1 MTPADTHGSIRVL
14 IVDDQRLLGDALCV
28 SLRRAGLDPDLA
40 PVACRDA
47 LIEWVHAHPP
57 ALVLL
62 DLDLGGALG
71 DGTDLVAPCVAAGSR
86 VLVLSGTTDELWIA
100 AALEQGACAAVD
112 KALPF
117 DHLLGVVLSA
127 ARGDTVLSP
136 SDRHRLLNQLRSHR
150 TARRQELAPF
160 QSLTPREQQV
170 LRALSV
176 GMTVPRIADA
186 WVVSQAT
193 VRSQVHAVLRKLA
206 VRSQLEAVAAAARVG
221 WV

>member
-1 MTPADTHGSIRVL
+1 MTPTTAGEPIRILV
-14 IVDDQRLLGDALCV
+14 IDDQRLLADALCLA
-28 SLRRAGLDPDLA
+28 LRREGLEPDLA
-40 PVACRDA
+40 PVTGRDELLA
-47 LIEWVHAHPP
+47 RIRADAP

-86 VLVLSGTTDELWIA
+86 VLVVTGTTDELWIA

-112 KALPF
+112 KAAPF
-117 DHLLGVVLSA
+117 DDLLAVVLSA

-136 SDRHRLLNQLRSHR
+136 CKRHRLLAQLRAHR
-150 TARRQELAPF
+150 ASRRQELAPF
-160 QSLTPREQQV
+160 ESLTPREQQV
-170 LRALSV
+170 LRALSA
-176 GMTVPRIADA
+176 GLTVPRIAEA

-193 VRSQVHAVLRKLA
+193 VRSQVHAVLSKLA
-206 VRSQLEAVAAAARVG
+206 VRSQLEAVAAASRVG